1 MEGVRDIWS
10 LTSLLTQFWRSPLKV
25 WGEITRLIGD
35 LRFPHLLPL
44 KACKTWGETDM
55 MDDKK

>member
-25 WGEITRLIGD
+25 WGEMTRLIGD

-44 KACKTWGETDM
+44 KACKTWGRQI
-55 MDDKK
+55 